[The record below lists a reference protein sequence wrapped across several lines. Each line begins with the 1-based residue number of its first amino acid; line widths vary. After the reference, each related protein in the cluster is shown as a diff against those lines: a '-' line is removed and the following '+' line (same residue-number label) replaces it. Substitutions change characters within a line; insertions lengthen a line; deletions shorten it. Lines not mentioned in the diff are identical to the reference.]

1 MMNFDRCVHSACNRV
16 PPQPRLAALG
26 AATADEDHACTP
38 PSYFRLSA
46 NAQVRAKVATQSKH
60 QRQE

>member
-38 PSYFRLSA
+38 LWYFRL
-46 NAQVRAKVATQSKH
+46 
-60 QRQE
+60 